1 MNLHFKSHAQ
11 ISKSHKN
18 NFIEN
23 LSLKSLKLKADCLFS
38 KQPKLKSWD
47 CDTVI
52 NSEHVVEKCP
62 LTADWRI
69 LWNTRMWSEDNKSIL
84 EFLSSSLSFEKWNSS
99 ETAKRVN
106 EAVEELFQTY
116 LNIPADW
123 N

>member
-62 LTADWRI
+62 LTTDWRI
-69 LWNTRMWSEDNKSIL
+69 LWNKRMWSEDNKSIL
-84 EFLSSSLSFEKWNSS
+84 ELLSSSLYFEKWNSS

-106 EAVEELFQTY
+106 EAVEELF
-116 LNIPADW
+116 
-123 N
+123 